1 VILRGVA
8 KRYAVALFNAA
19 VRMDIAEQVSGDLVG
34 FDHLLSTSA
43 EFRSFMRSPQILTEA
58 KKNLVV
64 KAFAEES
71 SGLFINFV
79 LLLLDKKRLESF
91 SEIAGAY
98 NHLYEHLQGIVEVK
112 AITAVPLER
121 DLELKTAETLESKTG
136 KRVRLVKV
144 TDPDIVGGMILIIE
158 DKIIDGSI
166 RHQLDTL
173 RKELSGLKV
182 H

>member
-1 VILRGVA
+1 
-8 KRYAVALFNAA
+8 
-19 VRMDIAEQVSGDLVG
+19 
-34 FDHLLSTSA
+34 
-43 EFRSFMRSPQILTEA
+43 
-58 KKNLVV
+58 
-64 KAFAEES
+64 
-71 SGLFINFV
+71 
-79 LLLLDKKRLESF
+79 
-91 SEIAGAY
+91 
-98 NHLYEHLQGIVEVK
+98 VK